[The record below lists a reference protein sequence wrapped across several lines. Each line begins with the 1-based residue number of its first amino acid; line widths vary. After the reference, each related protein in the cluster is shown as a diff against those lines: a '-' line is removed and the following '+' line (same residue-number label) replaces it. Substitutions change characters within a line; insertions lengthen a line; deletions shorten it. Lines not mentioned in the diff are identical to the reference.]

1 MAHLVGGRW
10 LSAAE
15 RKGGKD
21 GEEFFSAKQRHETLG
36 LASPGQS
43 TLPKRRFPVQSN
55 PAARQPRDRAM
66 M

>member
-1 MAHLVGGRW
+1 MARLVGG
-10 LSAAE
+10 ATAE
-15 RKGGKD
+15 GCRKERGERTGKN
-21 GEEFFSAKQRHETLG
+21 FSAKQRHETPG